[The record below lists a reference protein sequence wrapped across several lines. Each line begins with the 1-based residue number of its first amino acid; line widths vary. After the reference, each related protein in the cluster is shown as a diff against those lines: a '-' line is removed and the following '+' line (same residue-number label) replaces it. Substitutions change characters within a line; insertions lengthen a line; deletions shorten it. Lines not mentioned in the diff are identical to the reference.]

1 MPPKLPSREYGSKPS
16 NKNLSPGKQIYD
28 YDHYSGAN
36 VSLYIGDIWVDEVTS
51 IKYQIEQ
58 QKRPIYGYASYH
70 WDFVAKGTSM
80 VTGMFTINF
89 KESGYLYYVL
99 KRIQDAG
106 ANAHLTPTEL
116 AEGSTSQT
124 NPIDRNT
131 IERFLE
137 KPLDREKYKD
147 IADIAS
153 LPDEKFENYA
163 EQFEDTVWGKTGE
176 TLDSVTSTEH
186 RRVDHMDSFDIFIV
200 YGNMDDQTSNHTV
213 KRIQKVEL
221 VGQSQLVEV
230 SGEPIQEAYTFL
242 ARDVV

>member
-1 MPPKLPSREYGSKPS
+1 MAPKLPSREYGSKPS
-16 NKNLSPGKQIYD
+16 NKNTSPGKQIYD

-36 VSLYIGDIWVDEVTS
+36 VSLYIGDIWIDEITS

-58 QKRPIYGYASYH
+58 QKRPVFGYASYH

-89 KESGYLYYVL
+89 KESSYLFYVL
-99 KRIQDAG
+99 DRIRKAG
-106 ANAHLTPTEL
+106 TNAHLTPTEL
-116 AEGSTSQT
+116 INGQT
-124 NPIDRNT
+124 RPIDRNT

-137 KPLDREKYKD
+137 KPMDRLKYKD

-153 LPDEKFENYA
+153 LPDDKFENLA

-176 TLDSVTSTEH
+176 TLDSVAYADH
-186 RRVDHMDSFDIFIV
+186 RRVDHMDSFDIFLA
-200 YGNMDDQTSNHTV
+200 YGNMDDHTSNHTV
-213 KRIQKVEL
+213 KRIQRVEL
-221 VGQSQLVEV
+221 IGQSQLIEV
-230 SGEPIQEAYTFL
+230 SGEPIQEAYTFI

>member
-1 MPPKLPSREYGSKPS
+1 MAPKLPSREYGSKPS
-16 NKNLSPGKQIYD
+16 NKNTSPGKQAYD

-58 QKRPIYGYASYH
+58 QKRPVYGYASYH

-99 KRIQDAG
+99 KRLQDAG
-106 ANAHLTPTEL
+106 ANAHLTPTQI
-116 AEGSTSQT
+116 AEGKVNETT
-124 NPIDRNT
+124 PIERDN

-137 KPLDREKYKD
+137 RPMGELKYKD
-147 IADIAS
+147 LADIAA
-153 LPDEKFENYA
+153 LPDAKFENYA
-163 EQFEDTVWGKTGE
+163 EAFEDAVWGSTGE
-176 TLDSVTSTEH
+176 TLDSVASAEH
-186 RRVDHMDSFDIFIV
+186 RRVDHMESFDIFIV
-200 YGNMDDQTSNHTV
+200 YGNMDDHTSNHTV

-230 SGEPIQEAYTFL
+230 SGEPIQEAYTFI